1 MPGFFGWITASTAKS
16 SNPTPTPAAPTT
28 TTTATPISIPIRTP
42 TSPPRTDPT
51 RDAQTEEAELLVDSS
66 LEHWLVNVENVLM
79 ISYPEVHVVDRQ
91 AIIVKQI
98 VDKFKNRQDPPAQ
111 HFYKIADCSSGWLHK
126 INKETFNWGGDE
138 VSNFNQHLRA
148 SVLMHFLGT
157 HDGDTDRCDDSQIKK
172 CMDDTRTM
180 ATKNEK
186 FVSRQIMRLNAH
198 LKTKVQLFMNI
209 PSSAEMRAQMES
221 RLSSNDQRVM
231 ALQMDMNDSS
241 ARSAADIAKLRFD
254 CDHIIRESEELR
266 TQISNIEDQ
275 RMRQYES
282 VTDQFNTLQNQQT
295 ATGLTVVGQ
304 GQAIDILQNQQTT
317 TAQIVEGQVQA
328 IAILEERANKI
339 ECKLFWSNTSTAL
352 MLKYIEAQ
360 QSLLFD
366 IGPMEKA
373 LENAFDAYKRTIIDQ
388 SNDDA
393 ATLASIKGI
402 FDSLAE
408 QVPDPFKGPVK
419 LILKNTI
426 HLLNTETEK
435 QIFPNDVYSS
445 TETDEPRARVRTAFA
460 ELKKNLTECERK
472 ADLAIIALKT
482 VGPTQSAY
490 VTTFNQYYALLQ
502 QYINLIR
509 AYNEYSMK
517 MKINMAFGGTADQKE
532 ELFKKFWDDNKGHE
546 KTEEEMKGL
555 INQKKDELLKTIV
568 FKENT
573 PKKNLTFNDLQQLFE
588 LDLYCRYI
596 TNCCVGKEKQTSIGK
611 VGNLIFWG
619 VPPEIIKK
627 LRTITINGQNT
638 KILGIIDSAAV
649 TQDERKLT
657 GRGKIKF
664 LDDDDHRK
672 SLVWLCTWINEN
684 LSPFTIYTLDIEI
697 QKVIDYRTAY
707 IDRLNHSIRSTRV
720 DRGYL
725 DWSSTRRKI
734 WVWTSIQPLLERRV
748 EEQEFKKLKPFKT
761 IEELNAEVAQDTI
774 RTSISGPNQMR
785 G

>member
-1 MPGFFGWITASTAKS
+1 MLEINMPFGYSFGWKTSSTATS
-16 SNPTPTPAAPTT
+16 SNPAPPTT
-28 TTTATPISIPIRTP
+28 TTT
-42 TSPPRTDPT
+42 PPRTDPT
-51 RDAQTEEAELLVDSS
+51 RDAQTVEAELLVDSS
-66 LEHWLVNVENVLM
+66 LERWLKNVVNVLNISPPM
-79 ISYPEVHVVDRQ
+79 IDVGGYATQD
-91 AIIVKQI
+91 IIVKQI
-98 VDKFKNRQDPPAQ
+98 VDKFRNRQHPTAE
-111 HFYKIADCSSGWLHK
+111 HFYKIADFSSGFVHYF
-126 INKETFNWGGDE
+126 NKGFKNTFGAHD
-138 VSNFNQHLRA
+138 VSNLNQHFRA
-148 SVLMHFLGT
+148 AVLMEFIGKHK
-157 HDGDTDRCDDSQIKK
+157 GDTVRCNDSEIKK
-172 CMDDTRTM
+172 CMDDMRERV
-180 ATKNEK
+180 KNDDI
-186 FVSRQIMRLNAH
+186 VSRQILTISNY
-198 LKTKVQLFMNI
+198 LKTQILIFMDI
-209 PSSAEMRAQMES
+209 PSSDEMRVQMVG
-221 RLSSNDQRVM
+221 RLSSYEDKIR
-231 ALQMDMNDSS
+231 ALRMDMNDSS
-241 ARSAADIAKLRFD
+241 ARTTADIDKLRLD
-254 CDHIIRESEELR
+254 CLNTIRESDDLK
-266 TQISNIEDQ
+266 TQMSDIEAQ
-275 RMRQYES
+275 RKRQYET
-282 VTDQFNTLQNQQT
+282 VVFEFKTLQNQQT

-304 GQAIDILQNQQTT
+304 GQAINILQNQQTAT
-317 TAQIVEGQVQA
+317 GLTVVGQGQA
-328 IAILEERANKI
+328 IAILEERANEI
-339 ECKLFWSNTSTAL
+339 DCKLFWSNTSNAL

-366 IGPMEKA
+366 IVPMKAA
-373 LENAFDAYKRTIIDQ
+373 LEKGYKAYRTTIIDQ

-402 FDSLAE
+402 IDNLAE
-408 QVPDPFKGPVK
+408 QIPDPFKGPVK

-426 HLLNTETEK
+426 HVLNVETEK

-748 EEQEFKKLKPFKT
+748 EEQDFKKLKPFKT

-785 G
+785 R